1 MKRLCIDTGGT
12 FTDCLVLG
20 ESGAL
25 RQFKAST
32 TPDAPERG
40 LLDAVNKAARAYGLG
55 LREFLGQVELLVLGT
70 TLATNAVLTKRGART
85 GMITTKNFRDI
96 IEIRRGIRGIE
107 NRNMYNQVLPPYKP
121 LVPRYMRRGVEE
133 RTLANGEVLTP
144 LNEQEC
150 REAAAFLGKLGVGAL
165 AIGFLHCYANPT
177 NERRAAEICREV
189 LPNVYITTSH
199 EILPVW
205 REFERFS
212 TTVVSA
218 YVGPIIERFLTKLDT
233 RLREEGFTGQ
243 LLVVTSNSLVQT
255 IEECVR
261 QAVFALNSGPAA
273 APTGAIEIGS
283 RVGER
288 DLVSVDMGG
297 TSFDVGLIRNAEVP
311 TTTENWV
318 GEERVATKMVDVHS
332 VGAGGGSIAWIDLL
346 GVLRVGPQSAGADP
360 GPACY
365 GKGNEQPTVTD
376 ADVVLGYV
384 PTDYFLGG
392 EMTLDCNLAEQA
404 VARLAEKLGL
414 GLVETASSIFT
425 TVNATMANQIHEL
438 STMRGHDLRELTLV
452 AGGGAGPVHAAFL
465 ARQLGIR
472 KVIVPP
478 VAALYSAYGMTA
490 MDLGR
495 DYARSYVV
503 RLGLL
508 DSANI
513 DRLYWA
519 MEEEALANFAGPG
532 VSADQVVLSR
542 SCELRYNRQF
552 HELEVP
558 VRSGPVEA
566 ELVNEIVDTFHK
578 RHEAS
583 YKFSMPGQDIEFLT
597 FRVKALVP
605 HAPVQ
610 PQILQRGD
618 SDASALV
625 KRRRSCWFDNQEMD
639 TPVYDGDRLLAGN
652 QLVGPA
658 IVEERTTTV
667 VIPPG
672 FMGEVDEYKNYLLHA
687 GVPTQR
693 GSAGGLA
700 KA

>member
-12 FTDCLVLG
+12 FTDCLVLD

-32 TPDAPERG
+32 TPQAPERG
-40 LLDAVNKAARAYGLG
+40 LMEAVSKAARSFNQS
-55 LREFLGQVELLVLGT
+55 LRDLLAEVELLVLGT
-70 TLATNAVLTKRGART
+70 TLATNAVLTKRGAKT

-133 RTLANGEVLTP
+133 RTLHDGQILTP
-144 LNEQEC
+144 LNEQEV
-150 REAAAFLGKLGVGAL
+150 REAAKLLGGMGIESL
-165 AIGFLHCYANPT
+165 AIGFLHSYANPDS
-177 NERRAAEICREV
+177 ERRAVEICRET
-189 LPNVYITTSH
+189 LPNVYVTSSH

-218 YVGPIIERFLTKLDT
+218 YVGPIIARFLTNLQQ
-233 RLREEGFTGQ
+233 RLRNEGFGGQ
-243 LLVVTSNSLVQT
+243 LLVVTSSSLVQT

-261 QAVFALNSGPAA
+261 RAVTVLDSGPAA

-288 DLVSVDMGG
+288 DLLSVDMGG
-297 TSFDVGLIRNAEVP
+297 TSFDVALIHNAEVP

-332 VGAGGGSIAWIDLL
+332 VGAGGGSMAWIDLL

-365 GKGNEQPTVTD
+365 GKGNEEPTVTD

-392 EMTLDCNLAEQA
+392 EITLDRALSERA
-404 VARLAEKLGL
+404 VARLGEKLGL
-414 GLVETASSIFT
+414 GTVETASSLFT
-425 TVNATMANQIHEL
+425 TVNRVMANQIHEL
-438 STMRGHDLRELTLV
+438 STMRGHDVRDLTLV

-465 ARQLGIR
+465 ARALGIKR
-472 KVIVPP
+472 VIVPP

-490 MDLGR
+490 MALGR
-495 DYARSYVV
+495 EYARSHVV
-503 RLGLL
+503 RLGGL
-508 DSANI
+508 DPANI
-513 DRLYWA
+513 DRLYR
-519 MEEEALANFAGPG
+519 EIEQEALAGFARLGVPG
-532 VSADQVVLSR
+532 EQVVMSR
-542 SCELRYNRQF
+542 TCELRYNRQF

-558 VRSGPVEA
+558 VGSGPVTP
-566 ELVNEIVDTFHK
+566 ELVSEIVETFHQ

-583 YKFSMPGQDIEFLT
+583 YRFSMRDQDIEFLT
-597 FRVKALVP
+597 FRLKASVP
-605 HAPVQ
+605 HAPVHAQ
-610 PQILQRGD
+610 VLAEGGT
-618 SDASALV
+618 DASAAA
-625 KRRRSCWFDNQEMD
+625 KRRRKCWFDGRQVD
-639 TPVYDGDRLLAGN
+639 TPVYDGDRLLSGN
-652 QLVGPA
+652 QIIGPA
-658 IVEERTTTV
+658 VIEERTTTV

-672 FMGEVDEYKNYLLHA
+672 FACQVDSYKNYLLHA
-687 GVPTQR
+687 AT
-693 GSAGGLA
+693 A
-700 KA
+700 

>member
-12 FTDCLVLG
+12 FTDCLVLDERG
-20 ESGAL
+20 TL

-32 TPDAPERG
+32 TPQAPERG
-40 LLDAVNKAARAYGLG
+40 LLDAVTKAAHSFDQS
-55 LREFLGQVELLVLGT
+55 LRDLLAEVELLVLGT
-70 TLATNAVLTKRGART
+70 TLATNAVLTKRGAKT

-107 NRNMYNQVLPPYKP
+107 NRNMYNQVIPPYKP

-133 RTLANGEVLTP
+133 RTLYDGQIATP
-144 LNEQEC
+144 LNEQEV
-150 REAAAFLGKLGVGAL
+150 REAAELLGGMGIESL
-165 AIGFLHCYANPT
+165 AIGFLHSYANPE

-189 LPNVYITTSH
+189 LPTVYVTSSH

-218 YVGPIIERFLTKLDT
+218 YVGPIIERFLTKLDQH
-233 RLREEGFTGQ
+233 LRDEGFAGQ
-243 LLVVTSNSLVQT
+243 LMVVTSSSLVQT

-261 QAVFALNSGPAA
+261 QAVFVLDSGPAA

-288 DLVSVDMGG
+288 DLLSVDMGG

-365 GKGNEQPTVTD
+365 GRGNEQPTVTD

-392 EMTLDCNLAEQA
+392 EMTLDRALSEQA
-404 VARLAEKLGL
+404 VARMGEKLGL
-414 GLVETASSIFT
+414 GMVETASSIFT
-425 TVNATMANQIHEL
+425 TVNTVMANQIHEL
-438 STMRGHDLRELTLV
+438 STMRGHDVRDLALV

-465 ARQLGIR
+465 ARALGIKR
-472 KVIVPP
+472 VIVPP
-478 VAALYSAYGMTA
+478 IAGLYSAYGMTA

-495 DYARSYVV
+495 EYARSYVV
-503 RLGLL
+503 RQGSL
-508 DSANI
+508 DPANI
-513 DRLYWA
+513 DRLYREI
-519 MEEEALANFAGPG
+519 EEEALAGFARLG
-532 VSADQVVLSR
+532 VPADQVVMSR
-542 SCELRYNRQF
+542 TCELRYKRQF

-558 VRSGPVEA
+558 VGSGPVTA
-566 ELVNEIVDTFHK
+566 ELVSEIVETFHQ
-578 RHEAS
+578 RHQAS
-583 YKFSMPGQDIEFLT
+583 YRFSMRDQDIEFLT
-597 FRVKALVP
+597 FRLKASVP
-605 HAPVQ
+605 HAPVR
-610 PQILQRGD
+610 PQVLAEGD
-618 SDASALV
+618 ADASAAV
-625 KRRRSCWFDNQEMD
+625 KRHRESWFDGQQVD
-639 TPVYDGDRLLAGN
+639 TPVYDGDRLLSGN
-652 QLVGPA
+652 QIIGPA
-658 IVEERTTTV
+658 VVEERATTV

-672 FMGEVDEYKNYLLHA
+672 FVCQVDPYKNYLLHA
-687 GVPTQR
+687 AT
-693 GSAGGLA
+693 A
-700 KA
+700 